1 MMFLMKEKKDIR
13 SEIKFKGKLKE
24 EQNEAAEKLLHH
36 SDGIL
41 NAATAFGKT
50 VVCS

>member
-1 MMFLMKEKKDIR
+1 MKEKKDIR
-13 SEIKFKGKLKE
+13 SELNLKRKLKE

-41 NAATAFGKT
+41 NAATALVKQLYA
-50 VVCS
+50 VI